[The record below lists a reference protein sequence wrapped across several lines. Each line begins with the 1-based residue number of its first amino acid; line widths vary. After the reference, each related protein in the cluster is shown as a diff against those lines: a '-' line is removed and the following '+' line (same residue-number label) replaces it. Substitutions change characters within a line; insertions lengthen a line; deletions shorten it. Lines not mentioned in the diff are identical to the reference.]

1 MPNGVFW
8 LDKSAHKHDVVYG
21 QNFVL
26 QRPRRGGPGLVIY
39 PRVSGLKK
47 QEDAQ
52 PLAMQRPQRRPSSL
66 PTPYEEGF
74 LDITDYRFME
84 EVEDPD
90 SDELGPE
97 CTGIVLHSLFGGA
110 DQEEPQPPNRN
121 PRRTRKVQFTCNL
134 CGETTTKR
142 VNPHAWENGTVF
154 AECSGCKVKHKL
166 IDNLKL
172 FHELRGPV
180 YPAPPMNPAD
190 IPASLPIRPLLD
202 FHQHPGLLNMFDP
215 DEM

>member
-8 LDKSAHKHDVVYG
+8 LDKEAHKHDIVYG
-21 QNFVL
+21 QASVLVLPLPNGCVEAL
-26 QRPRRGGPGLVIY
+26 QRPQLGGV
-39 PRVSGLKK
+39 
-47 QEDAQ
+47 
-52 PLAMQRPQRRPSSL
+52 SL
-66 PTPYEEGF
+66 PAPFEQGF

-84 EVEDPD
+84 EVEED
-90 SDELGPE
+90 SHAADCAGNTAAALGPE

-110 DQEEPQPPNRN
+110 DQEDAQPPNKN

-154 AECSGCKVKHKL
+154 AECSGCRVKHKL

-180 YPAPPMNPAD
+180 YPAAPMNPAD
-190 IPASLPIRPLLD
+190 IPASLPLRPLLD
-202 FHQHPGLLNMFDP
+202 FQQHAGLLNMFHP
-215 DEM
+215 EEM